1 MIWMNT
7 LLLLGV
13 VTHLSGAGGW
23 EGSPR
28 IYADDGAGDRGDGA
42 VWTAPNRD
50 GDRLSVVVPRVVVV
64 GIAGAI
70 RSGVD
75 GMGEGLERR
84 WDDAVE
90 TAWREF
96 RQRLADRLAELEGGG
111 LVIVD
116 TGPDDPAAAWCQVL
130 VADGVLLVEAMRGG
144 ETELSEELEVR
155 EVDRAAVMVVEALRE
170 AYGVLHP
177 VLLDADG
184 LERDGAV
191 RPLPPEPQPD
201 EPDLDRAVQPS
212 SVEEVRALID
222 LAVSDAYEEA
232 PEWDDDGDLPL
243 PTEDRLV
250 WVLVHKEAPRV
261 LLSCLLVDDVA
272 DEQAALAEVNRLN
285 RSEFGLTFFLAD
297 QRISVTRELG
307 LGVAVPSAVRGE
319 IMRLLSQVDGWARDL
334 GDRVRAA
341 PEPARERTGSRFE
354 TAYAVMAEL
363 EREKRGSVGPATM
376 VRIFGNDTGLLLK
389 AVRIT
394 EKRRREAR
402 TRAREAH
409 VQGQRTREK
418 VARARHDYLRDLTS
432 RMRAGLRLMV
442 DAPVRKVQLDQLA
455 LFDEDEAGTTR

>member
-1 MIWMNT
+1 
-7 LLLLGV
+7 V
-13 VTHLSGAGGW
+13 VTHLSGVGGW

-28 IYADDGAGDRGDGA
+28 IYARARVADRCGGA
-42 VWTAPNRD
+42 VWTAPVRD
-50 GDRLSVVVPRVVVV
+50 GDRLSVVVPRVVLV

-70 RSGVD
+70 RSGVE
-75 GMGEGLERR
+75 GMGEELGRR

-96 RQRLADRLAELEGGG
+96 RQRLADRLAELESGG
-111 LVIVD
+111 LVMVD
-116 TGPDDPAAAWCQVL
+116 TGPDDPAAPWCQVL
-130 VADGVLLVEAMRGG
+130 VADGILLVEAMRDA
-144 ETELSEELEVR
+144 ETDLSEELEAR
-155 EVDRAAVMVVEALRE
+155 EVDRAAVMVVEVLRE
-170 AYGVLHP
+170 TYGVLHP
-177 VLLDADG
+177 VYLVADG
-184 LERDGAV
+184 LEPEGAV
-191 RPLPPEPQPD
+191 RPLPPTPGLE
-201 EPDLDRAVQPS
+201 EPDLDRAVEPS
-212 SVEEVRALID
+212 SVEEVRGLVD
-222 LAVSDAYEEA
+222 LAVAGVLDEA

-285 RSEFGLTFFLAD
+285 RTEFGLTFFLAE

-319 IMRLLSQVDGWARDL
+319 IMRLMSQVDGWARDL
-334 GDRVRAA
+334 GERVRTV
-341 PEPARERTGSRFE
+341 PQPARERTGSRFE

-363 EREKRGSVGPATM
+363 EREERGSVGPATM

-389 AVRIT
+389 AIRIT
-394 EKRRREAR
+394 EKRRREMR
-402 TRAREAH
+402 SRIREAR
-409 VQGQRTREK
+409 QLDQRSKEK
-418 VARARHDYLRDLTS
+418 AIQARHDYLRDLTA

-455 LFDEDEAGTTR
+455 LFDEDEAGTSR